1 MFAAGGVETVLITHH
16 TLRTEFILYTL
27 NIGQTELGVIHVETN
42 SSGSLLSP
50 LRTLE
55 EMHSNFMDEKDRSI
69 TEIYNQSK
77 ERARCVHNPQSV
89 SRMDE

>member
-1 MFAAGGVETVLITHH
+1 MFVAGGVGTVIIRHH

-27 NIGQTELGVIHVETN
+27 NIGQTELRVIDVETH

-77 ERARCVHNPQSV
+77 ERARCVQKPHSV
-89 SRMDE
+89 